1 MEWFINLLT
10 GDGVAHSL
18 LILSFVVTAGT
29 LLGRV
34 KIKGVSLGITW
45 ILFVGILIS
54 ALGISV
60 NNSILS
66 FVKEFGL
73 ILFIYNIGL
82 QVGPGFFSSFKKGG
96 VKLNLLATGFVLLG
110 CIITYLI
117 HLCTNTPLTTMVG
130 VMSGAV
136 TNTPGLGAAQQ
147 TLMEITGMED
157 PTIAMG
163 YAVAYPLGV
172 LGMILAFM
180 LIKRVL
186 KLDLVKERA
195 AAEAAAVPK
204 DVAVRFA
211 VEADNPVIFGKRV
224 DEIDAIVG
232 KPYVVARICHSDGQ
246 MEIASSSSIIQKDD
260 KLLIVA
266 ASSIVDAIVPFF
278 GNKVDTSE
286 DAWENI
292 DVMHVSRK
300 VLITKRAINGRTI
313 KDLHIRSS
321 YGINVTRIIRAD
333 VDLAA
338 KPDLPLQ
345 IGDKLLMVG
354 SPEAIDK
361 VAEILGNSTEQLRE
375 PNLMPIFFGIV
386 LGVLLG
392 SIPIM
397 FPGIPQPVRLGLAG
411 GPLIIAILI
420 SRFGPKYHI
429 VTYTTVS
436 ANKMMKEMGIAL
448 FLAAVGLGAGN
459 GFVDTVA
466 SGGYKWIIYGF
477 MITVLPTIII
487 AFIARKGCKLNYY
500 QIVGLISGS
509 STNPPALA
517 YSNSL
522 GGSIP
527 SVTYATVYPLTMF
540 LRILLAQIL
549 ILMAI

>member
-1 MEWFINLLT
+1 
-10 GDGVAHSL
+10 
-18 LILSFVVTAGT
+18 
-29 LLGRV
+29 
-34 KIKGVSLGITW
+34 
-45 ILFVGILIS
+45 FVGILIS

-147 TLMEITGMED
+147 TLMETTGMED